1 MMLTELERICK
12 GCKRLVVQFNEKD
25 GLFGQGHVQVIIFDS
40 PKVKGNVLVG
50 KRQVVEIDKIAAA
63 WWGKQE

>member
-1 MMLTELERICK
+1 
-12 GCKRLVVQFNEKD
+12 
-25 GLFGQGHVQVIIFDS
+25 VIIFDS